1 MYPLTKEERNIQ
13 WVKYRYIGKL
23 VYGLTFLDL
32 AEEKELKRTGK
43 YVSPSKNNHGD
54 SHGHGPDKEHR
65 PHGHIGH

>member
-1 MYPLTKEERNIQ
+1 MYPLTKEERNVQ

-32 AEEKELKRTGK
+32 AEEKELKKSGK
-43 YVSPSKNNHGD
+43 YVAPSKG
-54 SHGHGPDKEHR
+54 HGHSPDSEHK